1 MNSDPSSWLMTTKT
15 TVADQN
21 WDFLLGLLPA
31 DWKEMAHS
39 TGAVTRLRGFKT
51 EDQLLRALLLHVA
64 LGCSLRD
71 TVVVAKAAGW
81 LDLSD
86 VALLKKLRQAE
97 LWLRALCVGL
107 LRDSELA
114 LPEASPLRM
123 RLIDATHVKEPGQT
137 GSQWRMH
144 FSLRVP
150 EWTCDHFE
158 VTSSEGA
165 GTGESLR
172 HFAVRPKD
180 CLIADRGYAHA
191 AGIEHV
197 QRKGGYFIVRH
208 NVQSLPLENEGGNV
222 VDVLDWLRGLSQP
235 GAIGS
240 CTAYVRMD
248 PKVRVA
254 VRLCAVRKSPEAI
267 VASERKLRR
276 RAQKN
281 GETLRP
287 ETLEYAQWVIVI
299 TNVPAELLSDAQI
312 LEWYRVRWQ
321 IELAFKRLKS
331 LAGFGHLPKF
341 DAQSS
346 RAWLY
351 GKLLVALLTEKM
363 QRYAKAFSPWGG
375 RWFEQEPP
383 TQPMARNEIPA
394 AVD

>member
-1 MNSDPSSWLMTTKT
+1 MKT
-15 TVADQN
+15 TSTVTDRN
-21 WDFLLGLLPA
+21 WEFLLGLLPA
-31 DWKEMAHS
+31 DWKELART
-39 TGAVTRLRGFKT
+39 TGAITRLRGFAA

-81 LDLSD
+81 LALSD
-86 VALLKKLRQAE
+86 VALLKKLRQSE
-97 LWLRALCVGL
+97 RWLQALCVGV

-114 LPEASPLRM
+114 LPSAPALRM
-123 RLIDATHVKEPGQT
+123 RLIDGTHVKEPGQT

-144 FSLRVP
+144 FSLQVP
-150 EWTCDHFE
+150 QWSCDYFH
-158 VTSSEGA
+158 VTSSDGA

-172 HFAVRPKD
+172 HFPVRPKD

-191 AGIEHV
+191 AGLGHV
-197 QRKGGYFIVRH
+197 ERKGGYCIVRH
-208 NVQSLPLENEGGNV
+208 NAPNLPVEDEAGAP
-222 VDVLDWLRGLSQP
+222 VDVLQWLRGLTQP
-235 GAIGS
+235 GAVGS
-240 CTAYVRMD
+240 RTAYVRVD
-248 PKVRVA
+248 AQLRVA
-254 VRLCAVRKSPEAI
+254 VRLCAVRKSPEAV

-287 ETLEYAQWVIVI
+287 ATVEYTQWVIVL
-299 TNVPAELLSDAQI
+299 TTVPPALLTDAQV

-331 LAGFGHLPKF
+331 LAGFGHLPKS
-341 DAQSS
+341 DPRSS

-363 QRYAKAFSPWGG
+363 QRYALAFSPWGV
-375 RWFEQEPP
+375 RWGEP
-383 TQPMARNEIPA
+383 EA
-394 AVD
+394 AA